1 MVIGR
6 MMKEWGDPLFR
17 LLWQERKGRRLEA
30 GTKKKGSVAER
41 VRQMAEPLAAGLH
54 LMLCDVQFVKEG
66 AQWYLR
72 IFIDKEDGVG
82 IDDCVDM
89 THALSPELDKEDPIP
104 QEYMLEVS
112 SPGLNRKL
120 TRPEHFEAYLGA
132 PVKVKLIRPLEDGRR
147 ELSGELVDFT
157 PPGSFEVRLD
167 EETSASFE
175 KKECVSVTVMDD
187 DF

>member
-1 MVIGR
+1 
-6 MMKEWGDPLFR
+6 MKEWGDPLFC
-17 LLWQERKGRRLEA
+17 LLWGDALRAGKEALIMEA
-30 GTKKKGSVAER
+30 GPKKKGSVADR
-41 VRQMAEPLAAGLH
+41 VRQMAEPLAEELG
-54 LMLCDVQFVKEG
+54 LMLWDVQFAKEG
-66 AQWYLR
+66 AEWFLR
-72 IFIDKEDGVG
+72 IFIDKEEGVG

-89 THALSPELDKEDPIP
+89 THAINPVLDKEDPIP

-147 ELSGELVDFT
+147 ELTGELLDFL
-157 PPGSFEVRLD
+157 PPGSFEIQLD
-167 EETSASFE
+167 GETTASFE